1 MNRIKIALD
10 DELSRANT
18 TDGLYSAADPLQVAT
33 KFKDNIGITL
43 ICALFAYGNAKA
55 IVKFLNSLEFDILN
69 LDESKIYDYI
79 TKNSWLYRFQ
89 NSIDVAQIFITISRA
104 RELNLEEIIAKNMRD
119 NKIIYGINGLIKSL
133 YKLNN
138 YRSSGYEFFFG
149 KVFNDEPK
157 SPYKRYNMWLR
168 WMVRDSDIDLG
179 VFKNIDKSNLIL
191 PLDTHTHKV
200 AQAIGLCDR
209 KSYDY
214 KAAELIS
221 NNLAIF
227 DPNDPIKYD
236 FALYR
241 IGQSGAL
248 KGFLERIK
256 G

>member
-1 MNRIKIALD
+1 MDRLKLALD
-10 DELSRANT
+10 DELARANSI
-18 TDGLYSAADPLQVAT
+18 DGLYSAADPLQVAR
-33 KFKDNIGITL
+33 KFKNDPIKTL
-43 ICALFAYGNAKA
+43 ICALFAYGNARA

-69 LDESKIYDYI
+69 LDESKIYDFVI
-79 TKNSWLYRFQ
+79 KNGWLYRFQ
-89 NSIDVAQIFITISRA
+89 NIVDVAQIFITMSRA
-104 RELNLEEIIAKNMRD
+104 RELNFEYIISSNTQNGKV
-119 NKIIYGINGLIKSL
+119 IYGINELIKSL
-133 YKLNN
+133 YQLNN

-149 KVFNDEPK
+149 KVFENEPK

-168 WMVRDSDIDLG
+168 WMVRDRDIDLG
-179 VFKNIDKSNLIL
+179 VFKSIDKSNLIL

-200 AQAIGLCDR
+200 TQAIGLCDR

-214 KAAELIS
+214 KAALQIS

-227 DPNDPIKYD
+227 DPDDPIKYD

-248 KGFLERIK
+248 ERFLERIK